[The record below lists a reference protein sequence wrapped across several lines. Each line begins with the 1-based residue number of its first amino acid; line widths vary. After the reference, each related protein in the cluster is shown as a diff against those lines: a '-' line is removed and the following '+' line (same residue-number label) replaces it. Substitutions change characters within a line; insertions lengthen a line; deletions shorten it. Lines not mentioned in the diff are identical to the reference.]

1 MISNNLPKV
10 HVSTCNTC
18 ITTQNWMENIFP
30 DTVLLWRSGMVS
42 FTGCKAA
49 VFTFFTYLQ
58 KNHPNHVN
66 GLHKTFSQRIQIK
79 NSPWYRAENVKPG
92 LHIKTKCR
100 QTSDILNL
108 YINILHMY
116 TFHWYQ
122 HYKIKHQYHYNDGY
136 SALAHLSYFS
146 EKDDINCHPHHTW
159 QWETC

>member
-1 MISNNLPKV
+1 MHHHTELDGE
-10 HVSTCNTC
+10 HVSRYSAPLKKWNGLIYRLQSC
-18 ITTQNWMENIFP
+18 
-30 DTVLLWRSGMVS
+30 S
-42 FTGCKAA
+42 FH
-49 VFTFFTYLQ
+49 FFTYLH
-58 KNHPNHVN
+58 KNHVN

-79 NSPWYRAENVKPG
+79 NSPWYRAENVKPA

-116 TFHWYQ
+116 TSHLYQ

-146 EKDDINCHPHHTW
+146 HLPLPSYMTMRNLLKVCKIWGSHGSEY
-159 QWETC
+159 EE